1 MSVKFDYVKI
11 IKLLVYLFVLISSI
25 CLMSFKIYKYDF
37 KNLLRVISNIS
48 VRMTIPSSK
57 KSEEIDV
64 KMYEL
69 DYLNKEEFGNEEL
82 TEIDDE
88 TYKEID
94 KEINNQYKKKNNK
107 VLEIQMGKSGIK
119 CGNFYVKN
127 KTGRNIDFEKYLSRN
142 PKINIR
148 NKKSPIVLIYHT
160 HTTESYMG
168 SSSDSRTQNK
178 MKNIV
183 SVGNEICKKLK
194 EHGIEYIHDDTV
206 HDYPN
211 YNGAYTRS
219 AKTLKE
225 YIRKNPGLQLTIDLH
240 RDSMGDNKS
249 GKIKPVFITKSNKKS
264 AQIMFVSGCGID
276 KSLNFP
282 NWEKNLSLSLN
293 LQNVC
298 EKCFPGLTREFLI
311 KNSRYNQNISPGSIL
326 IEVGSDANSL
336 EEAKEAARMLGES
349 LAIFLKRYLK

>member
-1 MSVKFDYVKI
+1 MISIKFNYIKIVKSA
-11 IKLLVYLFVLISSI
+11 VYSFVLISSV

-37 KNLLRVISNIS
+37 KKLLRIISDIS
-48 VRMTIPSSK
+48 VRMTIPASK
-57 KSEEIDV
+57 KSEEIVAQIDDV
-64 KMYEL
+64 NAFE
-69 DYLNKEEFGNEEL
+69 KEEFDEE
-82 TEIDDE
+82 EFDE
-88 TYKEID
+88 VESSECD
-94 KEINNQYKKKNNK
+94 KEKKTDNEYDKKNSK

-119 CGNFYVKN
+119 CGNFYIKN
-127 KTGRNIDFEKYLSRN
+127 KTGKNIDFEKYLSRS
-142 PKINIR
+142 PKINVR
-148 NKKSPIVLIYHT
+148 KKSPVVLIYHT

-178 MKNIV
+178 TKNIV
-183 SVGNEICKKLK
+183 SIGDEICKKLK
-194 EHGIEYIHDDTV
+194 EHGIKCIHDDTV

-219 AKTLKE
+219 AKTLRECIK
-225 YIRKNPGLQLTIDLH
+225 KNPGLQLIIDLH

-249 GKIKPVFITKSNKKS
+249 GKIKPVFTTKNNKKS

-311 KNSRYNQNISPGSIL
+311 KNSRYNQNISPGSVL
-326 IEVGSDANSL
+326 IEIGSDANSL
-336 EEAKEAARMLGES
+336 DEAKEAARMLGES
-349 LAIFLKRYLK
+349 LAIFFKRYLK

>member
-1 MSVKFDYVKI
+1 
-11 IKLLVYLFVLISSI
+11 
-25 CLMSFKIYKYDF
+25 MSFKIYKYDF
-37 KNLLRVISNIS
+37 KNLLRIISNIS
-48 VRMTIPSSK
+48 VRMVIPSST
-57 KSEEIDV
+57 KSEEIDIKV
-64 KMYEL
+64 DNFNDAE
-69 DYLNKEEFGNEEL
+69 KEELNEENL
-82 TEIDDE
+82 DEEESSEFDVEKKIDNE
-88 TYKEID
+88 CE
-94 KEINNQYKKKNNK
+94 KKKNK

-119 CGNFYVKN
+119 CGNFYVNN
-127 KTGRNIDFEKYLSRN
+127 KTGKNIDFEKYLYRN

-148 NKKSPIVLIYHT
+148 NKKAPVILIYHT
-160 HTTESYMG
+160 HTSESYMG

-178 MKNIV
+178 TKNMI
-183 SVGNEICKKLK
+183 SIGNEICKKLK
-194 EHGIEYIHDDTV
+194 EHGISYIHDDTV

-225 YIRKNPGLQLTIDLH
+225 YIKKNPGLQLTIDLH
-240 RDSMGDNKS
+240 RDSMGDNKL
-249 GKIKPVFITKSNKKS
+249 GKIKPVFTTKSKKKS

-326 IEVGSDANSL
+326 IEIGSDANSL
-336 EEAKEAARMLGES
+336 DEAKEAARMLGES
-349 LAIFLKRYLK
+349 LAIFFRRYLK